1 MKIEGEKMTMK
12 QQTNKF
18 NSKSQTRI
26 AKKSLPDIY
35 TYIDLEQP
43 EDNNH
48 SSASPTKPLKNIKIK
63 SGNRL
68 PKSMVREIYS
78 LPD

>member
-1 MKIEGEKMTMK
+1 MLKIEGEKTMK

-35 TYIDLEQP
+35 TFIDLDQP
-43 EDNNH
+43 EDH
-48 SSASPTKPLKNIKIK
+48 SNATASPTKPLKNIKIK

>member
-1 MKIEGEKMTMK
+1 MK

-26 AKKSLPDIY
+26 AKKSLPDIF
-35 TYIDLEQP
+35 TFIDLEQP
-43 EDNNH
+43 EDNNN
-48 SSASPTKPLKNIKIK
+48 SSASPAKPLKNIKIK